1 MTMLSL
7 CQNTVLDIKPARMFR
22 SRIGLG
28 AFSLALIAG
37 LSVPVTAATSCVAPG
52 GSGGCYPSIS
62 AALGGA
68 SPNDTIA
75 VAAGTYKESVLIKI
89 PITLLGAGQNV
100 TFIDATGLANGIY
113 VDGFDNSGLA
123 NVTIR
128 NLTVENA
135 NFEGILVTN
144 TSSVSISQNH
154 VTNNNKSLNPT
165 AATCIGLPA
174 FETSES
180 MDCGEGI
187 HFMAVDHSIIANNL
201 VDSNSGGILSSDET
215 GPTHDNLITGNTVTQ
230 NPFACGITL
239 ASHPPASTTTGG
251 SPGIY
256 RVTIIGN
263 TSTYNGL
270 GLPGAGAGVGIFDPI
285 PGTKN
290 YSHVVMNNTLIGN
303 GLPGVTMHSHAP
315 GQTMQD
321 IMIVGNTISA
331 NAADTED
338 AATPGPTG
346 INVLGVSPVTGLMIT
361 GNFIQDE
368 AISIAINTG
377 ANVQIHL
384 NNFDENGIGIDNL
397 GTGTIN
403 ATQNWWGCAGGPG
416 TTGCSTAAGTGV
428 TTSAPLQRQIIAQ

>member
-1 MTMLSL
+1 
-7 CQNTVLDIKPARMFR
+7 
-22 SRIGLG
+22 
-28 AFSLALIAG
+28 
-37 LSVPVTAATSCVAPG
+37 
-52 GSGGCYPSIS
+52 
-62 AALGGA
+62 
-68 SPNDTIA
+68 
-75 VAAGTYKESVLIKI
+75 
-89 PITLLGAGQNV
+89 
-100 TFIDATGLANGIY
+100 
-113 VDGFDNSGLA
+113 
-123 NVTIR
+123 
-128 NLTVENA
+128 
-135 NFEGILVTN
+135 
-144 TSSVSISQNH
+144 
-154 VTNNNKSLNPT
+154 
-165 AATCIGLPA
+165 
-174 FETSES
+174 

>member
-1 MTMLSL
+1 MQSP
-7 CQNTVLDIKPARMFR
+7 CQTSVHTIQKKQGFR
-22 SRIGLG
+22 SGI
-28 AFSLALIAG
+28 AFSALSLALIAG
-37 LSVPVTAATSCVAPG
+37 TCRPASAATSCVAPG
-52 GSGGCYPSIS
+52 GAGNCYPSIT

-68 SPNDTIA
+68 SANDVIQ

-89 PITLLGAGQNV
+89 PITLLGAGANV
-100 TFIDATGLANGIY
+100 TFIDATGMANGIY
-113 VDGFDNSGLA
+113 VDGFDNAGLS

-128 NLTVENA
+128 NFTVENA

-144 TSSVSISQNH
+144 ASSVSISQNH
-154 VTNNNKSLNPT
+154 VTNNTKSLNPT

-187 HFMAVDHSIIANNL
+187 HLMAVDHSIIANNL
-201 VDSNSGGILSSDET
+201 VDFNSGGILSSDET
-215 GPTHDNLITGNTVTQ
+215 GATHDNLITGNTVTG
-230 NPFACGITL
+230 NPYACGITL
-239 ASHPPASTTTGG
+239 ASHPPAANIIGP

-256 RVTIIGN
+256 RVTIAGN
-263 TSTYNGL
+263 TSIYNGL

-290 YSHVVMNNTLIGN
+290 YSHVVINNTLIGN

-315 GQTMQD
+315 GQVMMD
-321 IMIVGNTISA
+321 ILIAGNTISG
-331 NAADTED
+331 NAADTQD

-346 INVLGVSPVTGLMIT
+346 INVLGVSPITGLVIT
-361 GNFIQDE
+361 NNFITDE
-368 AISIAINTG
+368 AVSVAIKTG

-397 GTGTIN
+397 GSGTIM

-416 TTGCSTAAGTGV
+416 TTGCSTVSGTGV
-428 TTSAPLQRQIIAQ
+428 TSTAPLARQIIPQ